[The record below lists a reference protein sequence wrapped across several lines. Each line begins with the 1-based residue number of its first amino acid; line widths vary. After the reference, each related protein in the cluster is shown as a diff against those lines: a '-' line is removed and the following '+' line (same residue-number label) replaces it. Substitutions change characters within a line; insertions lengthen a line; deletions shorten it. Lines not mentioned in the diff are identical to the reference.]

1 MARNNDALLIAGL
14 LALTGSRQ
22 SPSAVAASAQ
32 LIGQD
37 AKDARELR
45 QLMNE
50 LENRIRADLPGLSK
64 EAVQRTAE
72 MTFGATIALGKD
84 CVSEAMLADAVD
96 KLTEVLV
103 AAKVKW
109 AVELIQAAYDAKFK
123 PAYDNAVKAGV
134 DPVVVFQANFQM
146 TKANAQ
152 KMVDA
157 IRKNETSGTSL
168 TKEK

>member
-1 MARNNDALLIAGL
+1 MRNEALLLTAL
-14 LALTGSRQ
+14 LGTSGTGATKAMRE
-22 SPSAVAASAQ
+22 
-32 LIGQD
+32 D

-45 QLMNE
+45 QLMTE
-50 LENRIRADLPGLSK
+50 LEQKVRQDLPGLSTK
-64 EAVQRTAE
+64 AVQRTAE
-72 MTFGATIALGKD
+72 LTFGVTIALGGD
-84 CVSEAMLADAVD
+84 CVSEAMLADAVN

-109 AVELIQAAYDAKFK
+109 AVELIQATYDAKFK

-146 TKANAQ
+146 TKDNAQ
-152 KMVDA
+152 RMVDA
-157 IRKNETSGTSL
+157 IRKDETSGTSL